1 MSLLGNLFRSAA
13 GGRNASGEPVAT
25 SETDRLL
32 PEIRALGERLAA
44 IERRLANLGA
54 FASADLPMKC
64 EQALRSILAER
75 EYSDPRRLERF
86 GRKVYSQ
93 NDEDGVIDEIFRRIG
108 VASRSFVE
116 FGVSDGREC
125 NTLKRL
131 LEGWRGLWIESGAEF
146 CAGIRRAFPEQL
158 AAGALEL
165 QESMVSAENIDA
177 LIGASRVARE
187 GELDLLSIDIDG
199 NDYYVFQAIR
209 SVRARVVVIEY
220 NAKFPPPLDLVIRY
234 DPQHMW
240 DGSDYMGASL
250 QALTNLANR
259 IGYQLVATN
268 VTGAN
273 AFFVRNDLAG
283 ERFFSPATAEALY
296 NPPRYWATSGF
307 VVGHRPYAGPYRYTS
322 DAALARGSPDERERA

>member
-1 MSLLGNLFRSAA
+1 MLGTIIRRAV
-13 GGRNASGEPVAT
+13 GGRNASGHSAT
-25 SETDRLL
+25 DSETVRLL
-32 PEIRALGERLAA
+32 MEIRAHGEQLAA
-44 IERRLANLGA
+44 IERRLGNLNV
-54 FASADLPMKC
+54 FASANLPLYC
-64 EQALRSILAER
+64 EQALRTILSDR
-75 EYSDPRRLERF
+75 EYADPRRLERS

-108 VASRSFVE
+108 VVSRSFVE
-116 FGVSDGREC
+116 FGVTDGREC

-131 LEGWRGLWIESGAEF
+131 LEGWRGLWIEAGAEF
-146 CAGIRRAFPEQL
+146 CASIRRIFPDQL
-158 AAGALEL
+158 ASGSLEL
-165 QESMVSAENIDA
+165 QESMVTAENIDA
-177 LIGASRVARE
+177 IIGASRVGRE
-187 GELDLLSIDIDG
+187 GEVDLLSIDIDG
-199 NDYYVFQAIR
+199 NDYYVFGAIR

-220 NAKFPPPLDLVIRY
+220 NAKFPPPMDLVIRY
-234 DPQHMW
+234 DPQHTW

-273 AFFVRNDLAG
+273 AFFVRSDLTG

-307 VVGHRPYAGPYRYTS
+307 IVGHRPATRPYQYTS
-322 DAALARGSPDERERA
+322 DAVLAQGGHDGREGI

>member
-1 MSLLGNLFRSAA
+1 MSVLRNLVRGMV
-13 GGRNASGEPVAT
+13 GGRDASARSDSPEIEQLVTGVQ
-25 SETDRLL
+25 SLGDRL
-32 PEIRALGERLAA
+32 EG
-44 IERRLANLGA
+44 IERRLNDLNV
-54 FASADLPMKC
+54 FASDDLPLQC
-64 EQALRSILAER
+64 ERALREILADPG
-75 EYSDPRRLERF
+75 YADPRRLERF
-86 GRKVYSQ
+86 GGKVYSQ
-93 NDEDGVIDEIFRRIG
+93 NDEDGIIDEIFRRIG
-108 VASRSFVE
+108 VEARSFVE

-131 LEGWRGLWIESGAEF
+131 LEGWQGLWIEGGTEL
-146 CAGIRRAFPEQL
+146 CAAIRRTFPDQI

-165 QESMVSAENIDA
+165 RESFVSAENIDS
-177 LIGASRVARE
+177 IITGSRIAR
-187 GELDLLSIDIDG
+187 GGVLDLLSIDIDG

-234 DPQHMW
+234 DPQHTW

-259 IGYQLVATN
+259 MGYQLVATN

-273 AFFVRNDLAG
+273 AFLVRNDLAG

-307 VVGHRPYAGPYRYTS
+307 AVGHRPYTGPYRYTS
-322 DAALARGSPDERERA
+322 DAELAPISPDDRERA